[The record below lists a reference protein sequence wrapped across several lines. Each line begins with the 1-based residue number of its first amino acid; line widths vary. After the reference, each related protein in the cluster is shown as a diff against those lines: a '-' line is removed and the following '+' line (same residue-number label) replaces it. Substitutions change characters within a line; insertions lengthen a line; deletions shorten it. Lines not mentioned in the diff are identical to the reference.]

1 MKIMIIALAAIMV
14 ALAIYKVVETR
25 HRIHHCKNCEYRA
38 DQVIVKD
45 EQDV

>member
-1 MKIMIIALAAIMV
+1 MKIMILALAAIVV

-38 DQVIVKD
+38 DQVITHD
-45 EQDV
+45 